1 MTTREFS
8 HFVALAK
15 LSPRPQA
22 HHLVAGETARAALT
36 ARFSLQSIGRLEA
49 WLDVSRSRDGAELTG
64 RLVAASESGLRTLRD
79 AVAAQL
85 LDPPTAGTLVD
96 TTGRSWAGMS
106 LVEYREEPAVDRGRS
121 WSIAYTA
128 VFRKYRAAP

>member
-1 MTTREFS
+1 MSSFKSLDLFGSGPHRTAVGAQGQLSWPNTRFDIYDPGT
-8 HFVALAK
+8 VPLG
-15 LSPRPQA
+15 
-22 HHLVAGETARAALT
+22 LVE
-36 ARFSLQSIGRLEA
+36 
-49 WLDVSRSRDGAELTG
+49 LDITVTG
-64 RLVAASESGLRTLRD
+64 RLVAASESALRTLRD

-106 LVEYREEPAVDRGRS
+106 LVEYREEPAVDRGRA
-121 WSIAYTA
+121 WSVGYTA